1 MYIREGMGGTTA
13 RFSSIPVITRSPVLR
28 ARKWDLCQALTCT
41 SMHRT
46 RPPRRSAK
54 KIYSCQRATRGVGGV
69 AVSGVVVGYGTAR
82 TTQPT
87 LPGPFLPRGAG
98 ALENGGGSLIP
109 HFSLGGTFRTEEA
122 AVGIPPLELHCMFS
136 GASFSRFNKRLAHYL
151 SVPSVAVNL
160 RKLFGGNMIRDAKYK
175 RIKPLYLAACA

>member
-1 MYIREGMGGTTA
+1 LGSVCVSRRGWEHEVRGKHKEGRRTCSPHRRGHRLGQPLRWIGEKTPAAKSIFIEWYTCSAREKWSVARGGEIMYIREGMGGTTA
-13 RFSSIPVITRSPVLR
+13 SFSSIPVITRSPVLR

-54 KIYSCQRATRGVGGV
+54 KIYSCQRATGGVGGV
-69 AVSGVVVGYGTAR
+69 AVSGAVVGYGTAR

-98 ALENGGGSLIP
+98 ALENGGGL
-109 HFSLGGTFRTEEA
+109 
-122 AVGIPPLELHCMFS
+122 
-136 GASFSRFNKRLAHYL
+136 
-151 SVPSVAVNL
+151 
-160 RKLFGGNMIRDAKYK
+160 
-175 RIKPLYLAACA
+175 

>member
-69 AVSGVVVGYGTAR
+69 AVSGAVVGYGTAR

-109 HFSLGGTFRTEEA
+109 HFSLGGTFRTE
-122 AVGIPPLELHCMFS
+122 VGVV
-136 GASFSRFNKRLAHYL
+136 GSRGFFLGT
-151 SVPSVAVNL
+151 
-160 RKLFGGNMIRDAKYK
+160 RKNSERKTSWDIFPD
-175 RIKPLYLAACA
+175 